1 MISPAGA
8 GIVIGIALV
17 AIVAI
22 QLVRFRME
30 VRRHELRMAELDAID
45 EVTKKAVNAKTTEA
59 YEHYLS
65 EAARR
70 LTEYGKKYP

>member
-1 MISPAGA
+1 MISTAGVS
-8 GIVIGIALV
+8 IVSAIALV

-22 QLVRFRME
+22 HLLRFRME
-30 VRRHELRMAELDAID
+30 VRRHKLRIAELDAID

-65 EAARR
+65 EASRR